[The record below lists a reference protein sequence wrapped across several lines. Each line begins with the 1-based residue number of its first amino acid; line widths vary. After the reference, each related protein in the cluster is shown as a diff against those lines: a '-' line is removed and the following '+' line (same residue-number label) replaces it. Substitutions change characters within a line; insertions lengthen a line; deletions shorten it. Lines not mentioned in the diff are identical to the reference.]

1 MVATVTELRSTS
13 AAVDYYEKDG
23 YYAKKDP
30 EHWLASFWHGQAAS
44 AARLR
49 GHVYPKTF
57 ESVLSGHVPGT
68 DVRLGRKR
76 DGEHVHRPGWD
87 ITLSAPKSVSLEA
100 LVRGDRWVIRA
111 HDMAVYET
119 LDWIEKELLETRGWD
134 LETRKRPRIAA
145 HGMAVAGFRHLT
157 SRDLDPQ
164 LHTHC
169 ILANMT
175 RIGSGAW
182 RSVEPTLIRRNAKL
196 IGAYY
201 RNELASQLV
210 GMGFAVAPR
219 LIGRVP
225 GFELAG
231 YGQDFL
237 DAFSG
242 RRREIVRF
250 LKERNLPYTSATT
263 QMAALHTRRRK
274 TEAGLDELVPAWRER
289 AVSLG
294 LQCEPAALRPPR
306 PIDPQTGRVV
316 PMPRVVPAKHS
327 KNEIRRR
334 KRAPVLPEIPT
345 PDQPSRSKASR
356 SKAIIRHRPG
366 HAPLRLLGTPERS
379 LVDVVSRAIAHM
391 EERRTVIPRG
401 EIRAV
406 ALGHAPGRYRLGEI
420 DAAIERLC
428 REGELVET
436 KSRGSDTAYV
446 TDRAIRSERRM
457 LATMRAGR
465 GKARPLADVETP
477 EARRALSQLTAGQR
491 DAVRLV
497 LLSRD
502 TVVGVQGHAGTGKT
516 TMLKTAASVL
526 RGRRIVGLAPSAAA
540 VRVLSREAGIE
551 VQTLQWFLLRYGDL
565 SDPDRLERAR
575 RDYAGTVLAV
585 DESSMIGTVQMEAL
599 LRITKTLGVARVV
612 LTGDTRQLRAVDAG
626 QPFRV
631 LQKAGM
637 ATARM
642 DEVLR
647 QRDPGL
653 LAAVTAAREGDP
665 GAAISGLGN
674 RVREA
679 SPDQLGRTAAQ
690 RWLALPQVE
699 RERTAVLAPTH
710 LIRGDINRTV
720 REGLLGEGVLHGEAL
735 MIERLINQ
743 RLTRVE
749 AADPKSYQPGD
760 VVVFHRD
767 AYGCAAHDTCTVT
780 GVDGSEVELAH
791 PDGKPRRFRPSGNAA
806 RNLGLYD
813 TQEIEI
819 RAGDRI
825 RWTRNR
831 KAPPARFGW
840 EPAPDLVNG
849 EQATVVEIGRR
860 RVRFRRDDGRSYSIT
875 RDEPQLRHI
884 DHAYSTTVH
893 GAQGMTSPQVIAVLE
908 AGGRADQDLLYV
920 EISRASE
927 GFELVVDDR
936 ELLADRLAERPGI
949 DEGALEAIGAGLAA
963 PVVDPDLFAGL
974 QADWRSLRRR
984 ADEEG
989 RVLYLADGYG
999 EVVAQI
1005 AALGV
1010 IEDLPA
1016 DMRGF
1021 VDTVL
1026 EEHTAH
1032 QRRDDKIRGLAESLG
1047 SYWRQWP
1054 ELSWKASLLDVAPET
1069 LDEHRQWRGDG
1080 DRLAAQARNLLTD
1093 RGEDGHHLS
1102 AMKGVRSGLES
1113 SLARIE
1119 KVRTFDDLARFER
1132 GWTGIILGASKTSV
1146 PEIHVPGYRD
1156 VAEIGKRLSGTEGL
1170 DDGQYRMIA
1179 NWQKADRLQGE
1190 LTARIESLPNEAA
1203 ALVER
1208 NRASSSE
1215 ASGNAENV
1223 PNAAWKN
1230 QCETLADECRAMLD
1244 PDSDHAPYLNAIAGV
1259 RDRIGEAGSFL
1270 ETALLEM
1277 DIASFHRLARAVKNW
1292 AGKTGGLEIDAPD
1305 HPELM
1310 RQASTLGERNGVSAE
1325 DQETIRESI
1334 NANAHWKKAR
1344 AEVGKFLELVVWV
1357 DGKRKEHEAGCE
1369 KAGRLLPAPSRLRLG
1384 AEQVCDT
1391 AERLESKMD
1400 AGERNALIRSAGK
1413 DKVKDLDS
1421 LDSTVREIHN
1431 WLAVDEVA
1439 RKMEN
1444 RGSHIKALRVNQDIL
1459 RRLSRKVAPTTVR
1472 WHRNEPLVPGD
1483 RLRWTDTSRAK
1494 PQYSEAI
1501 VLSISAGKHPDK
1513 VDSIMI
1519 EMLRDSAR
1527 VLRGSGKKKTLQSK
1541 DLNNLTE
1548 NCGCQRVQWRDEP
1561 VRRMEWTRQMPESD
1575 AVYSIKCTG
1584 RLAPGDRIRFNAGS
1598 GSGGHGDAPLIEAV
1612 VEKIEIPTMSFKV
1625 AITLRVTDS
1634 WGLDDPPT
1642 PGTSITREQST
1653 LFARGVYREPW
1664 EDEGLRKESQ
1674 ITDKN
1679 IYNDRNNDRGF
1690 GV

>member
-23 YYAKKDP
+23 YYAKNDP
-30 EHWLASFWHGQAAS
+30 EHRRASFWHGEAAS
-44 AARLR
+44 AAGLR
-49 GHVYPKTF
+49 GHVHPKRF
-57 ESVLSGHVPGT
+57 ESVLSGHVPGV

-100 LVRGDRWVIRA
+100 LVRGDRRVIRA
-111 HDMAVYET
+111 HDQAVYET

-134 LETRKRPRIAA
+134 PATQKRPRIAA

-201 RNELASQLV
+201 RNELASRLV
-210 GMGFAVAPR
+210 GLGFAVAPR

-242 RRREIVRF
+242 RRREILQF
-250 LKERNLPYTSATT
+250 LKERNLPYTAATT

-274 TEAGLDELVPAWRER
+274 TEAGLAELAPAWRER

-294 LQCEPAALRPPR
+294 LQCDPAALHPPR
-306 PIDPQTGRVV
+306 PIDPQTGRIV
-316 PMPRVVPAKHS
+316 PMPRLVTVEHPA
-327 KNEIRRR
+327 NEIRRR
-334 KRAPVLPEIPT
+334 KRAPALPGIPT
-345 PDQPSRSKASR
+345 PVKPSRSKS
-356 SKAIIRHRPG
+356 AIHHRPG
-366 HAPLRLLGTPERS
+366 HAPVRLLGTPERS

-428 REGELVET
+428 QEGELVET
-436 KSRGSDTAYV
+436 KSRGADTAYV

-457 LATMRAGR
+457 LATMRAVR
-465 GKARPLADVETP
+465 GKALSLADVETP
-477 EARRALSQLTAGQR
+477 EARRALSRLTEGQR
-491 DAVRLV
+491 DAVRLI

-526 RGRRIVGLAPSAAA
+526 GGRGRRIVGLAPSSAA

-551 VQTLQWFLLRYGDL
+551 IRTLQWFLLRYGNL
-565 SDPDRLERAR
+565 SDPTSLDRAR
-575 RDYAGTVLAV
+575 SDYAGTVLAV

-599 LRITKTLGVARVV
+599 LGIAKTLGVARVV
-612 LTGDTRQLRAVDAG
+612 LTGDTKQLRAVDAG

-653 LAAVTAAREGDP
+653 LAAVTAARSGDP
-665 GAAISGLGN
+665 GGAIAGLGN
-674 RVREA
+674 RVCEA
-679 SPDQLGRTAAQ
+679 PPDQLGRTAAK

-710 LIRGDINRTV
+710 LIRGDINHTV
-720 REGLLGEGVLHGEAL
+720 REGLLDEGVLHGEAL

-749 AADPKSYQPGD
+749 AADPNSYQPGD

-767 AYGCAAHDTCTVT
+767 AYGCAAHDTCTVNS
-780 GVDGSEVELAH
+780 VDGGEVELAH

-813 TQEIEI
+813 TSEIEI

-860 RVRFRRDDGRSYSIT
+860 RVRFRRDDGRTYSIS
-875 RDEPQLRHI
+875 RIDPQLRHI
-884 DHAYSTTVH
+884 DHAYSTTVN
-893 GAQGMTSPQVIAVLE
+893 GAQGMTSPRVIAVLE
-908 AGGRADQDLLYV
+908 AGGRADQDMLYV
-920 EISRASE
+920 EISRATE

-936 ELLADRLAERPGI
+936 ERLAERLAERPGI
-949 DEGALEAIGAGLAA
+949 DEGALEAIGADLAA

-989 RVLYLADGYG
+989 RVPYLAGGYG

-1021 VDTVL
+1021 VNTVL

-1047 SYWRQWP
+1047 SHWRQWP
-1054 ELSWKASLLDVAPET
+1054 ELCWKASSLGVPTEA
-1069 LDEHRQWRGDG
+1069 LDEHRQWRGEG
-1080 DRLAAQARNLLTD
+1080 DRLAVQARNLLVD
-1093 RGEDGHHLS
+1093 RGEDGRHLS
-1102 AMKGVRSGLES
+1102 AMEGVRSGLES
-1113 SLARIE
+1113 SLAQIE
-1119 KVRTFDDLARFER
+1119 KVQTA
-1132 GWTGIILGASKTSV
+1132 
-1146 PEIHVPGYRD
+1146 
-1156 VAEIGKRLSGTEGL
+1156 
-1170 DDGQYRMIA
+1170 
-1179 NWQKADRLQGE
+1179 AD
-1190 LTARIESLPNEAA
+1190 
-1203 ALVER
+1203 
-1208 NRASSSE
+1208 
-1215 ASGNAENV
+1215 
-1223 PNAAWKN
+1223 
-1230 QCETLADECRAMLD
+1230 
-1244 PDSDHAPYLNAIAGV
+1244 
-1259 RDRIGEAGSFL
+1259 
-1270 ETALLEM
+1270 
-1277 DIASFHRLARAVKNW
+1277 
-1292 AGKTGGLEIDAPD
+1292 LEIDAPD
-1305 HPELM
+1305 YPELM
-1310 RQASTLGERNGVSAE
+1310 RQASTLDERNGAPAK
-1325 DQETIRESI
+1325 DQETIREWED
-1334 NANAHWKKAR
+1334 AGAGWKEAR
-1344 AEVGKFLELVVWV
+1344 AEVEKFVELVGRI
-1357 DGKRKEHEAGCE
+1357 DGERKEHEAGCVE
-1369 KAGRLLPAPSRLRLG
+1369 AGRLLPAPSLLRSG
-1384 AEQVCDT
+1384 AKRVYRM
-1391 AERLESKMD
+1391 AERLESRMD
-1400 AGERNALIRSAGK
+1400 AGERNAHIRAAGK
-1413 DKVKDLDS
+1413 DPDS
-1421 LDSTVREIHN
+1421 LDSAVREIHD
-1431 WLAVDEVA
+1431 WLAVQE
-1439 RKMEN
+1439 RKQ
-1444 RGSHIKALRVNQDIL
+1444 RKALSLD
-1459 RRLSRKVAPTTVR
+1459 
-1472 WHRNEPLVPGD
+1472 HDG
-1483 RLRWTDTSRAK
+1483 
-1494 PQYSEAI
+1494 
-1501 VLSISAGKHPDK
+1501 IS
-1513 VDSIMI
+1513 M
-1519 EMLRDSAR
+1519 
-1527 VLRGSGKKKTLQSK
+1527 
-1541 DLNNLTE
+1541 
-1548 NCGCQRVQWRDEP
+1548 
-1561 VRRMEWTRQMPESD
+1561 
-1575 AVYSIKCTG
+1575 
-1584 RLAPGDRIRFNAGS
+1584 
-1598 GSGGHGDAPLIEAV
+1598 
-1612 VEKIEIPTMSFKV
+1612 
-1625 AITLRVTDS
+1625 
-1634 WGLDDPPT
+1634 
-1642 PGTSITREQST
+1642 
-1653 LFARGVYREPW
+1653 
-1664 EDEGLRKESQ
+1664 
-1674 ITDKN
+1674 
-1679 IYNDRNNDRGF
+1679 
-1690 GV
+1690 

>member
-1 MVATVTELRSTS
+1 MVATVTELRSSS

-23 YYAKKDP
+23 YYAKNDP
-30 EHWLASFWHGQAAS
+30 EHRRASFWHGEAAS
-44 AARLR
+44 AAGLR
-49 GHVYPKTF
+49 GHVDPKKF
-57 ESVLSGHVPGT
+57 ESVLSGQVPGA

-100 LVRGDRWVIRA
+100 LVRGDRRVIRA
-111 HDMAVYET
+111 HDQAVYET

-134 LETRKRPRIAA
+134 PETQKRPRIAA

-182 RSVEPTLIRRNAKL
+182 RSVEPTLIRRNEKL

-201 RNELASQLV
+201 RNELASRLV
-210 GMGFAVAPR
+210 GLGFAVSPK

-242 RRREIVRF
+242 RRREILRF
-250 LKERNLPYTSATT
+250 LEERNLPYTAAAT

-274 TEAGLDELVPAWRER
+274 TEAGLAELVPAWRER
-289 AVSLG
+289 AVNLG
-294 LQCEPAALRPPR
+294 LQCEPAALHPPR
-306 PIDPQTGRVV
+306 PIDPQTGRIV
-316 PMPRVVPAKHS
+316 PMPRLVTEEHPA
-327 KNEIRRR
+327 NEIRRR
-334 KRAPVLPEIPT
+334 KRAPALPDIPT
-345 PDQPSRSKASR
+345 PVKPSRSKTT
-356 SKAIIRHRPG
+356 IRHRPG
-366 HAPLRLLGTPERS
+366 LAPLRLLKTPERS

-436 KSRGSDTAYV
+436 KSRGADTAYV

-457 LATMRAGR
+457 LATMRSGR
-465 GKARPLADVETP
+465 GKALPLADVETP
-477 EARRALSQLTAGQR
+477 EAQLALSRLTAGQR
-491 DAVRLV
+491 DAVRLI

-516 TMLKTAASVL
+516 TMLKTAASML
-526 RGRRIVGLAPSAAA
+526 RGRRIVGLAPSSAA

-551 VQTLQWFLLRYGDL
+551 VWTLQWFLLRYGNL
-565 SDPDRLERAR
+565 SDPASLDRAR
-575 RDYAGTVLAV
+575 RDFAGTVLAV

-599 LRITKTLGVARVV
+599 LRITKTLGVARIV
-612 LTGDTRQLRAVDAG
+612 LTGDTKQLRAVDAG

-665 GAAISGLGN
+665 GGAIAGLGN

-679 SPDQLGRTAAQ
+679 PPDQLGRTAAK
-690 RWLALPQVE
+690 RWLALPQAE

-710 LIRGDINRTV
+710 LIRGDINQTV
-720 REGLLGEGVLHGEAL
+720 REGLLDEGVLHGEAL

-780 GVDGSEVELAH
+780 GVDGVDGSEVELAH
-791 PDGKPRRFRPSGNAA
+791 PDGRPRRFRPSGNAA
-806 RNLGLYD
+806 RNLGVYD
-813 TQEIEI
+813 TGEIEI

-831 KAPPARFGW
+831 KAPPARFGR
-840 EPAPDLVNG
+840 EPVPDLVNG
-849 EQATVVEIGRR
+849 EQATVVEIDQRS
-860 RVRFRRDDGRSYSIT
+860 VRFRMDDGRTCSIS
-875 RDEPQLRHI
+875 RIDPQLRHI

-893 GAQGMTSPQVIAVLE
+893 GAQGMTSPRVIAVLE

-936 ELLADRLAERPGI
+936 ELLAERLAERPGI
-949 DEGALEAIGAGLAA
+949 DEGALEAIGADLAA

-989 RVLYLADGYG
+989 RVLYLAGGYG

-1026 EEHTAH
+1026 EEHAAL
-1032 QRRDDKIRGLAESLG
+1032 QRRDQEIRGLAESLG
-1047 SYWRQWP
+1047 SHWRQWP
-1054 ELSWKASLLDVAPET
+1054 ELCWKASSLSVAPET
-1069 LDEHRQWRGDG
+1069 LDEHRQWRGEG
-1080 DRLAAQARNLLTD
+1080 DRLIAQAQDLLGD
-1093 RGEDGHHLS
+1093 QGEDGRHVS
-1102 AMKGVRSGLES
+1102 AMEGVRSGLES

-1119 KVRTFDDLARFER
+1119 KVRT
-1132 GWTGIILGASKTSV
+1132 IGA
-1146 PEIHVPGYRD
+1146 
-1156 VAEIGKRLSGTEGL
+1156 
-1170 DDGQYRMIA
+1170 
-1179 NWQKADRLQGE
+1179 
-1190 LTARIESLPNEAA
+1190 
-1203 ALVER
+1203 
-1208 NRASSSE
+1208 
-1215 ASGNAENV
+1215 
-1223 PNAAWKN
+1223 
-1230 QCETLADECRAMLD
+1230 
-1244 PDSDHAPYLNAIAGV
+1244 
-1259 RDRIGEAGSFL
+1259 
-1270 ETALLEM
+1270 
-1277 DIASFHRLARAVKNW
+1277 
-1292 AGKTGGLEIDAPD
+1292 LEIDAPD
-1305 HPELM
+1305 YPELM
-1310 RQASTLGERNGVSAE
+1310 QQAGTLDERSGAPAK
-1325 DQETIRESI
+1325 DQETIKEWED
-1334 NANAHWKKAR
+1334 AGAGWKEAR
-1344 AEVGKFLELVVWV
+1344 AEVKKFVELVGRI
-1357 DGKRKEHEAGCE
+1357 DGERKEHEAGCVE
-1369 KAGRLLPAPSRLRLG
+1369 AGRLLPASSLLRSG
-1384 AEQVCDT
+1384 AKRVYRM
-1391 AERLESKMD
+1391 AERLESRMD
-1400 AGERNALIRSAGK
+1400 AGERNAHIRAAGK
-1413 DKVKDLDS
+1413 DPDS
-1421 LDSTVREIHN
+1421 LNSTVREIHD
-1431 WLAVDEVA
+1431 WLTVQE
-1439 RKMEN
+1439 RKQKK
-1444 RGSHIKALRVNQDIL
+1444 S
-1459 RRLSRKVAPTTVR
+1459 LSLD
-1472 WHRNEPLVPGD
+1472 HDG
-1483 RLRWTDTSRAK
+1483 
-1494 PQYSEAI
+1494 
-1501 VLSISAGKHPDK
+1501 IS
-1513 VDSIMI
+1513 M
-1519 EMLRDSAR
+1519 
-1527 VLRGSGKKKTLQSK
+1527 
-1541 DLNNLTE
+1541 
-1548 NCGCQRVQWRDEP
+1548 
-1561 VRRMEWTRQMPESD
+1561 
-1575 AVYSIKCTG
+1575 
-1584 RLAPGDRIRFNAGS
+1584 
-1598 GSGGHGDAPLIEAV
+1598 
-1612 VEKIEIPTMSFKV
+1612 
-1625 AITLRVTDS
+1625 
-1634 WGLDDPPT
+1634 
-1642 PGTSITREQST
+1642 
-1653 LFARGVYREPW
+1653 
-1664 EDEGLRKESQ
+1664 
-1674 ITDKN
+1674 
-1679 IYNDRNNDRGF
+1679 
-1690 GV
+1690 

>member
-23 YYAKKDP
+23 YYAKNDP
-30 EHWLASFWHGQAAS
+30 EHRRASFWHGEAAS
-44 AARLR
+44 AAGLR
-49 GHVYPKTF
+49 GHVHPKRF
-57 ESVLSGHVPGT
+57 ESVLSGQVPGA

-100 LVRGDRWVIRA
+100 LVRGDRRVIRA
-111 HDMAVYET
+111 HDQAVYET

-134 LETRKRPRIAA
+134 PATQKRPRIAA

-182 RSVEPTLIRRNAKL
+182 RSLEPTLIRRNAKL

-210 GMGFAVAPR
+210 GLGFAVAPR

-237 DAFSG
+237 DEFSG
-242 RRREIVRF
+242 RRREILRF
-250 LKERNLPYTSATT
+250 LDERNIPYT
-263 QMAALHTRRRK
+263 AALHTRRRK
-274 TEAGLDELVPAWRER
+274 TEAGLAELAPTWRER

-294 LQCEPAALRPPR
+294 LQCEPAALHPPR
-306 PIDPQTGRVV
+306 PTDPQTGRIV
-316 PMPRVVPAKHS
+316 PMPRVVTVEHPA
-327 KNEIRRR
+327 NEIRRR
-334 KRAPVLPEIPT
+334 KRAPALPGIPT
-345 PDQPSRSKASR
+345 PVKPSR
-356 SKAIIRHRPG
+356 SKAIIRHRPD
-366 HAPLRLLGTPERS
+366 HAPVRLLKTPERS

-406 ALGHAPGRYRLGEI
+406 ALGHAPGRYRLREI

-465 GKARPLADVETP
+465 GKALPLADVETP
-477 EARRALSQLTAGQR
+477 EARNALSGLTAGQR
-491 DAVRLV
+491 DAVRLI

-526 RGRRIVGLAPSAAA
+526 GGRRIVGLAPSSAA

-551 VQTLQWFLLRYGDL
+551 VRTLQWFLLRYGNL
-565 SDPDRLERAR
+565 SDPDSLDRAR

-599 LRITKTLGVARVV
+599 LRITKTLGVARIV
-612 LTGDTRQLRAVDAG
+612 LTGDTKQLRAVDAG

-665 GAAISGLGN
+665 GGAISGLGN
-674 RVREA
+674 QVREA
-679 SPDQLGRTAAQ
+679 PPDQLGRTAAK

-710 LIRGDINRTV
+710 LIRGDINHTV
-720 REGLLGEGVLHGEAL
+720 REGLLDEGVLHGEAL

-780 GVDGSEVELAH
+780 GVDGVDGSEVELAH

-813 TQEIEI
+813 TSEIEI

-849 EQATVVEIGRR
+849 EQATVMEIGQRS
-860 RVRFRRDDGRSYSIT
+860 VRFRMDNGRTCSIS
-875 RDEPQLRHI
+875 RNDPQLRHI

-893 GAQGMTSPQVIAVLE
+893 GAQGMTSPRVIAVLE

-936 ELLADRLAERPGI
+936 ELLAERPGI
-949 DEGALEAIGAGLAA
+949 DEGALEAIGADLAA

-989 RVLYLADGYG
+989 IVLYLADGYG

-1021 VDTVL
+1021 VDAVL
-1026 EEHTAH
+1026 AEHTAH
-1032 QRRDDKIRGLAESLG
+1032 QQRDDKIRGLAESLVG
-1047 SYWRQWP
+1047 HWRQWP
-1054 ELSWKASLLDVAPET
+1054 ELCWKASSLDVAPGT
-1069 LDEHRQWRGDG
+1069 LNEHRQWRGKG
-1080 DRLAAQARNLLTD
+1080 DRLAVQARNLLVD
-1093 RGEDGHHLS
+1093 RGEDGRHLS
-1102 AMKGVRSGLES
+1102 AMEGVRSGLES
-1113 SLARIE
+1113 SLAQIE
-1119 KVRTFDDLARFER
+1119 KVRTAADLARKME
-1132 GWTGIILGASKTSV
+1132 GW
-1146 PEIHVPGYRD
+1146 
-1156 VAEIGKRLSGTEGL
+1156 AEET
-1170 DDGQYRMIA
+1170 DG
-1179 NWQKADRLQGE
+1179 
-1190 LTARIESLPNEAA
+1190 P
-1203 ALVER
+1203 
-1208 NRASSSE
+1208 
-1215 ASGNAENV
+1215 
-1223 PNAAWKN
+1223 
-1230 QCETLADECRAMLD
+1230 
-1244 PDSDHAPYLNAIAGV
+1244 
-1259 RDRIGEAGSFL
+1259 
-1270 ETALLEM
+1270 
-1277 DIASFHRLARAVKNW
+1277 
-1292 AGKTGGLEIDAPD
+1292 EIDAPD
-1305 HPELM
+1305 YPELI
-1310 RQASTLGERNGVSAE
+1310 RQADTLDERNGALAK
-1325 DQETIRESI
+1325 DQETVTDWMD
-1334 NANAHWKKAR
+1334 ADAGWKEAR
-1344 AEVGKFLELVVWV
+1344 AEVEKFVELVGRI
-1357 DGKRKEHEAGCE
+1357 DGERKEHEAKCVE
-1369 KAGRLLPAPSRLRLG
+1369 AGRLLPAPSLLRSG
-1384 AEQVCDT
+1384 AKRVCRT
-1391 AERLESKMD
+1391 AERLESRMD
-1400 AGERNALIRSAGK
+1400 ARERNAHIRAAGK
-1413 DKVKDLDS
+1413 DPDS
-1421 LDSTVREIHN
+1421 LDSAVREIHD
-1431 WLAVDEVA
+1431 WLAVQE
-1439 RKMEN
+1439 RKQ
-1444 RGSHIKALRVNQDIL
+1444 RKALSLD
-1459 RRLSRKVAPTTVR
+1459 
-1472 WHRNEPLVPGD
+1472 HDG
-1483 RLRWTDTSRAK
+1483 
-1494 PQYSEAI
+1494 
-1501 VLSISAGKHPDK
+1501 IS
-1513 VDSIMI
+1513 M
-1519 EMLRDSAR
+1519 
-1527 VLRGSGKKKTLQSK
+1527 
-1541 DLNNLTE
+1541 
-1548 NCGCQRVQWRDEP
+1548 
-1561 VRRMEWTRQMPESD
+1561 
-1575 AVYSIKCTG
+1575 
-1584 RLAPGDRIRFNAGS
+1584 
-1598 GSGGHGDAPLIEAV
+1598 
-1612 VEKIEIPTMSFKV
+1612 
-1625 AITLRVTDS
+1625 
-1634 WGLDDPPT
+1634 
-1642 PGTSITREQST
+1642 
-1653 LFARGVYREPW
+1653 
-1664 EDEGLRKESQ
+1664 
-1674 ITDKN
+1674 
-1679 IYNDRNNDRGF
+1679 
-1690 GV
+1690 

>member
-23 YYAKKDP
+23 YYAKNDP
-30 EHWLASFWHGQAAS
+30 EHRRASFWHGEAAS
-44 AARLR
+44 AAGLR
-49 GHVYPKTF
+49 GHVDPKKF
-57 ESVLSGHVPGT
+57 ESVLSGQVPGV

-100 LVRGDRWVIRA
+100 LVRGDRRVIRA
-111 HDMAVYET
+111 HDQAVYET

-134 LETRKRPRIAA
+134 PETQKRPRIAA

-175 RIGSGAW
+175 RIGSGGW
-182 RSVEPTLIRRNAKL
+182 RSVEPTLIRRNEKL

-201 RNELASQLV
+201 RNELASRLV
-210 GMGFAVAPR
+210 GLGFAVAPK

-231 YGQDFL
+231 YSQDFL

-242 RRREIVRF
+242 RRREILRF
-250 LKERNLPYTSATT
+250 LKERNLPYTAAAT

-274 TEAGLDELVPAWRER
+274 TEAGLAELVPEWRER
-289 AVSLG
+289 AVNLG
-294 LQCEPAALRPPR
+294 LQCEPAALRPRR
-306 PIDPQTGRVV
+306 PIDPQSGKIV
-316 PMPRVVPAKHS
+316 PMPRLVTVEHPA
-327 KNEIRRR
+327 NEIRRR
-334 KRAPVLPEIPT
+334 NRAPALPGIPT
-345 PDQPSRSKASR
+345 PVKPSRSKAV
-356 SKAIIRHRPG
+356 IRHHPG
-366 HAPLRLLGTPERS
+366 HSPVRLLGTPERS

-436 KSRGSDTAYV
+436 ASRGADTAYV

-465 GKARPLADVETP
+465 GKTLPLADVETP
-477 EARRALSQLTAGQR
+477 EARRALSGLTAGQR
-491 DAVRLV
+491 DAVRLI

-516 TMLKTAASVL
+516 TMLKTAASML
-526 RGRRIVGLAPSAAA
+526 RGRRIVGLAPSSAA

-551 VQTLQWFLLRYGDL
+551 VRTLQWFLLRYGNL
-565 SDPDRLERAR
+565 SDPASLDRAR

-599 LRITKTLGVARVV
+599 LRITNTLGVARVV
-612 LTGDTRQLRAVDAG
+612 LTGDTKQLRAVDAG

-665 GAAISGLGN
+665 GGAISGLGN

-679 SPDQLGRTAAQ
+679 PPDQLGRTAAQ

-710 LIRGDINRTV
+710 LIRGDINQTV
-720 REGLLGEGVLHGEAL
+720 REGLLDEGVLHGEAL

-749 AADPKSYQPGD
+749 AADPNSYQPGD

-780 GVDGSEVELAH
+780 GVDGVDGSEVELAH
-791 PDGKPRRFRPSGNAA
+791 PDGRPRRFRPSGNAA
-806 RNLGLYD
+806 RNLGVYD
-813 TQEIEI
+813 TGEIEI

-831 KAPPARFGW
+831 KAPPARFGR

-849 EQATVVEIGRR
+849 EQATVVEIGQSS
-860 RVRFRRDDGRSYSIT
+860 VRFKMDDGRTYSIS
-875 RDEPQLRHI
+875 RIDPQLRHI

-893 GAQGMTSPQVIAVLE
+893 GAQGMTSPRVIAVLE

-936 ELLADRLAERPGI
+936 ELLAERLAERPGI
-949 DEGALEAIGAGLAA
+949 DEGALEAIGADLAA
-963 PVVDPDLFAGL
+963 PVVHPDLFAGL

-984 ADEEG
+984 ADEED
-989 RVLYLADGYG
+989 RVLYLTDGY
-999 EVVAQI
+999 VDLVAQI

-1047 SYWRQWP
+1047 SHWRQWP
-1054 ELSWKASLLDVAPET
+1054 KLSWKASSLGVAPET
-1069 LDEHRQWRGDG
+1069 LDEHRQWRSDG
-1080 DRLAAQARNLLTD
+1080 DRLIAQARDLLAD
-1093 RGEDGHHLS
+1093 RGEDGRHLA
-1102 AMKGVRSGLES
+1102 AMEGVRSGLES

-1119 KVRTFDDLARFER
+1119 KVRTIDD
-1132 GWTGIILGASKTSV
+1132 
-1146 PEIHVPGYRD
+1146 
-1156 VAEIGKRLSGTEGL
+1156 
-1170 DDGQYRMIA
+1170 
-1179 NWQKADRLQGE
+1179 
-1190 LTARIESLPNEAA
+1190 
-1203 ALVER
+1203 
-1208 NRASSSE
+1208 
-1215 ASGNAENV
+1215 
-1223 PNAAWKN
+1223 
-1230 QCETLADECRAMLD
+1230 
-1244 PDSDHAPYLNAIAGV
+1244 
-1259 RDRIGEAGSFL
+1259 
-1270 ETALLEM
+1270 
-1277 DIASFHRLARAVKNW
+1277 
-1292 AGKTGGLEIDAPD
+1292 LEIDAPD
-1305 HPELM
+1305 YPELM
-1310 RQASTLGERNGVSAE
+1310 QQASTLDECNGAPAK
-1325 DQETIRESI
+1325 DQETIRELMD
-1334 NANAHWKKAR
+1334 ADAGWKDAR
-1344 AEVGKFLELVVWV
+1344 AEVEKFVKLVGRI
-1357 DGKRKEHEAGCE
+1357 DGQRKEHEAKCLE
-1369 KAGRLLPAPSRLRLG
+1369 AGRLLPTPSLLRSG
-1384 AEQVCDT
+1384 AKRVYRM
-1391 AERLESKMD
+1391 AERLESRMD
-1400 AGERNALIRSAGK
+1400 AGERNAHIRAAGK
-1413 DKVKDLDS
+1413 DPDS
-1421 LDSTVREIHN
+1421 LDSAVREIHD
-1431 WLAVDEVA
+1431 WLAVQE
-1439 RKMEN
+1439 
-1444 RGSHIKALRVNQDIL
+1444 
-1459 RRLSRKVAPTTVR
+1459 
-1472 WHRNEPLVPGD
+1472 
-1483 RLRWTDTSRAK
+1483 
-1494 PQYSEAI
+1494 
-1501 VLSISAGKHPDK
+1501 
-1513 VDSIMI
+1513 
-1519 EMLRDSAR
+1519 
-1527 VLRGSGKKKTLQSK
+1527 KKQSK
-1541 DLNNLTE
+1541 SLSLDH
-1548 NCGCQRVQWRDEP
+1548 DEIS
-1561 VRRMEWTRQMPESD
+1561 M
-1575 AVYSIKCTG
+1575 
-1584 RLAPGDRIRFNAGS
+1584 
-1598 GSGGHGDAPLIEAV
+1598 
-1612 VEKIEIPTMSFKV
+1612 
-1625 AITLRVTDS
+1625 
-1634 WGLDDPPT
+1634 
-1642 PGTSITREQST
+1642 
-1653 LFARGVYREPW
+1653 
-1664 EDEGLRKESQ
+1664 
-1674 ITDKN
+1674 
-1679 IYNDRNNDRGF
+1679 
-1690 GV
+1690 

>member
-23 YYAKKDP
+23 YYAKNDP
-30 EHWLASFWHGQAAS
+30 EHRRASFWHGEAAS
-44 AARLR
+44 AAGLR
-49 GHVYPKTF
+49 GHVDPKRF
-57 ESVLSGHVPGT
+57 ESVLSGHVPGA

-100 LVRGDRWVIRA
+100 LVRGDRRVIRA
-111 HDMAVYET
+111 HDQAVYET

-134 LETRKRPRIAA
+134 PETQKRPRIAA

-175 RIGSGAW
+175 RIGSGGW

-201 RNELASQLV
+201 RNELASRLV
-210 GMGFAVAPR
+210 GLGFAVAPK

-242 RRREIVRF
+242 RRREILRF
-250 LKERNLPYTSATT
+250 LDERNLPYTAAAT

-274 TEAGLDELVPAWRER
+274 TEAGLAELVPAWRER
-289 AVSLG
+289 AVNLG
-294 LQCEPAALRPPR
+294 LQCEPAALHPPR
-306 PIDPQTGRVV
+306 PVDPQTGRVV
-316 PMPRVVPAKHS
+316 PMPRLVTVEHPA
-327 KNEIRRR
+327 NEIRRR
-334 KRAPVLPEIPT
+334 KRAPALPGIPT
-345 PDQPSRSKASR
+345 PDRPPRSEA
-356 SKAIIRHRPG
+356 AIRHRPG
-366 HAPLRLLGTPERS
+366 HAPVRLLGTPERS
-379 LVDVVSRAIAHM
+379 LVDVVARAVAHM

-420 DAAIERLC
+420 DAAIKRLC

-436 KSRGSDTAYV
+436 KSRGADTAYV

-457 LATMRAGR
+457 LATMRASR
-465 GKARPLADVETP
+465 GKALPLADVETP
-477 EARRALSQLTAGQR
+477 EAQRALSGLTAGQR
-491 DAVRLV
+491 DAVRLI

-526 RGRRIVGLAPSAAA
+526 GGRRIVGLAPSSAA

-551 VQTLQWFLLRYGDL
+551 VRTLQWFLLRYGNL
-565 SDPDRLERAR
+565 SDPASLDRAR

-612 LTGDTRQLRAVDAG
+612 LTGDTKQLRAVDAG

-665 GAAISGLGN
+665 GAAITGLGN

-679 SPDQLGRTAAQ
+679 PPDQLGRTAAQ

-710 LIRGDINRTV
+710 LIRGDINQTV
-720 REGLLGEGVLHGEAL
+720 REGLLDEGVLHGEAL

-780 GVDGSEVELAH
+780 GVDGVDGSEVELAH

-813 TQEIEI
+813 TSEIEI

-831 KAPPARFGW
+831 KAPPVRFGR
-840 EPAPDLVNG
+840 EPTPDLING
-849 EQATVVEIGRR
+849 EQATVVEIGQRS
-860 RVRFRRDDGRSYSIT
+860 VRFRMDDGRTCSIS
-875 RDEPQLRHI
+875 RDDPQLRHI

-893 GAQGMTSPQVIAVLE
+893 GAQGMTSPRVIAVLE

-936 ELLADRLAERPGI
+936 ELLAERLAERPGI
-949 DEGALEAIGAGLAA
+949 DEGALEAIGADIAA

-989 RVLYLADGYG
+989 RVSYLAGGYG

-1032 QRRDDKIRGLAESLG
+1032 QRRDGEIRGLAESLDG
-1047 SYWRQWP
+1047 HWRQWP
-1054 ELSWKASLLDVAPET
+1054 ELCWKASSLGVAPET

-1080 DRLAAQARNLLTD
+1080 DRLVAQARDLLVG
-1093 RGEDGHHLS
+1093 RGEDGRHLA
-1102 AMKGVRSGLES
+1102 AMEGVRSGLES
-1113 SLARIE
+1113 SLVQIE
-1119 KVRTFDDLARFER
+1119 KVRTADDL
-1132 GWTGIILGASKTSV
+1132 K
-1146 PEIHVPGYRD
+1146 
-1156 VAEIGKRLSGTEGL
+1156 
-1170 DDGQYRMIA
+1170 
-1179 NWQKADRLQGE
+1179 
-1190 LTARIESLPNEAA
+1190 
-1203 ALVER
+1203 
-1208 NRASSSE
+1208 
-1215 ASGNAENV
+1215 
-1223 PNAAWKN
+1223 
-1230 QCETLADECRAMLD
+1230 
-1244 PDSDHAPYLNAIAGV
+1244 
-1259 RDRIGEAGSFL
+1259 
-1270 ETALLEM
+1270 
-1277 DIASFHRLARAVKNW
+1277 
-1292 AGKTGGLEIDAPD
+1292 IDAPD
-1305 HPELM
+1305 YPELL
-1310 RQASTLGERNGVSAE
+1310 RQADTLDERSGVPAK
-1325 DQETIRESI
+1325 DQETVKEWVD
-1334 NANAHWKKAR
+1334 ADAGWKKAR
-1344 AEVGKFLELVVWV
+1344 AEVEKFVELVGRI
-1357 DGKRKEHEAGCE
+1357 DGERKEHEAKCGE
-1369 KAGRLLPAPSRLRLG
+1369 AGRLLPIPSLLRSG
-1384 AEQVCDT
+1384 AKRVYRM
-1391 AERLESKMD
+1391 AERLESRMD
-1400 AGERNALIRSAGK
+1400 ARERNAHIRAAGK
-1413 DKVKDLDS
+1413 NPDS
-1421 LDSTVREIHN
+1421 LDSAVREIHD
-1431 WLAVDEVA
+1431 WLAAQEKKQ
-1439 RKMEN
+1439 R
-1444 RGSHIKALRVNQDIL
+1444 KALSLD
-1459 RRLSRKVAPTTVR
+1459 
-1472 WHRNEPLVPGD
+1472 HDG
-1483 RLRWTDTSRAK
+1483 
-1494 PQYSEAI
+1494 
-1501 VLSISAGKHPDK
+1501 IS
-1513 VDSIMI
+1513 M
-1519 EMLRDSAR
+1519 
-1527 VLRGSGKKKTLQSK
+1527 
-1541 DLNNLTE
+1541 
-1548 NCGCQRVQWRDEP
+1548 
-1561 VRRMEWTRQMPESD
+1561 
-1575 AVYSIKCTG
+1575 
-1584 RLAPGDRIRFNAGS
+1584 
-1598 GSGGHGDAPLIEAV
+1598 
-1612 VEKIEIPTMSFKV
+1612 
-1625 AITLRVTDS
+1625 
-1634 WGLDDPPT
+1634 
-1642 PGTSITREQST
+1642 
-1653 LFARGVYREPW
+1653 
-1664 EDEGLRKESQ
+1664 
-1674 ITDKN
+1674 
-1679 IYNDRNNDRGF
+1679 
-1690 GV
+1690 

>member
-23 YYAKKDP
+23 YYAKNDP
-30 EHWLASFWHGQAAS
+30 EHRRASFWHGEAALAS
-44 AARLR
+44 DLR
-49 GHVYPKTF
+49 GHVHPKRF

-100 LVRGDRWVIRA
+100 LVRGDRRVIRA
-111 HDMAVYET
+111 HDQAVYET

-134 LETRKRPRIAA
+134 PETRKRPRIAGQ
-145 HGMAVAGFRHLT
+145 GMAVAGFRHLT

-201 RNELASQLV
+201 RNELASRLV
-210 GMGFAVAPR
+210 GLGFAVAPK

-250 LKERNLPYTSATT
+250 LKERNLPYSAATT

-274 TEAGLDELVPAWRER
+274 TEAGLAELVPAWRER

-306 PIDPQTGRVV
+306 PTDPQTGKVV
-316 PMPRVVPAKHS
+316 PMPRVATVEHS
-327 KNEIRRR
+327 KNEICRR
-334 KRAPVLPEIPT
+334 KRAPALPGIPT
-345 PDQPSRSKASR
+345 PPSRSKASR
-356 SKAIIRHRPG
+356 LKAAIRHRLG
-366 HAPLRLLGTPERS
+366 LAPLRLLNTPERS

-436 KSRGSDTAYV
+436 RLRGSDTAYV

-465 GKARPLADVETP
+465 GKALPLGDVETP
-477 EARRALSQLTAGQR
+477 EARRALSRLTAGQR
-491 DAVRLV
+491 DAVRLI

-502 TVVGVQGHAGTGKT
+502 TVTGVQGHAGTGKT
-516 TMLKTAASVL
+516 TMLKTAASL
-526 RGRRIVGLAPSAAA
+526 LGGRRIVGLAPSAAA

-551 VQTLQWFLLRYGDL
+551 VRTLQWFLLRYGDL
-565 SDPDRLERAR
+565 CDPASLDQAR

-599 LRITKTLGVARVV
+599 LSITRTLGVARVV

-665 GAAISGLGN
+665 GGAITGLGN

-679 SPDQLGRTAAQ
+679 LPDQLGRTAAK

-720 REGLLGEGVLHGEAL
+720 REGLLDEGVLHGEAL
-735 MIERLINQ
+735 IIERLINQ

-749 AADPKSYQPGD
+749 AADIKSYQPGD

-767 AYGCAAHDTCTVT
+767 AYGCAANDTCTVT
-780 GVDGSEVELAH
+780 GVDGVDGSEVELAH

-831 KAPPARFGW
+831 KAPPARFGR
-840 EPAPDLVNG
+840 EPVPDLING
-849 EQATVVEIGRR
+849 EQVTVVEIGQRS
-860 RVRFRRDDGRSYSIT
+860 VRFRMDDGRTCSIS
-875 RDEPQLRHI
+875 RNDPQLRHI

-893 GAQGMTSPQVIAVLE
+893 GAQGLTSPRVIAVLE

-936 ELLADRLAERPGI
+936 EQLAERLAERPGI
-949 DEGALEAIGAGLAA
+949 DEGALEAIGADLAA

-974 QADWRSLRRR
+974 QADWRSLRRS

-989 RVLYLADGYG
+989 RVPYMANGYG

-1005 AALGV
+1005 AALRV

-1021 VDTVL
+1021 VDAVL
-1026 EEHTAH
+1026 EEHAAH
-1032 QRRDDKIRGLAESLG
+1032 QRRDGAIRGLAESLG
-1047 SYWRQWP
+1047 SHWRQWP
-1054 ELSWKASLLDVAPET
+1054 ELCWKASSLDVAPET

-1080 DRLAAQARNLLTD
+1080 DRLAAQARNLLND
-1093 RGEDGHHLS
+1093 RGEDGRHLT

-1146 PEIHVPGYRD
+1146 PEIHVPSYRD
-1156 VAEIGKRLSGTEGL
+1156 VAEIGKRLAEAKGL
-1170 DDGQYRMIA
+1170 NHSQNQMITD
-1179 NWQKADRLQGE
+1179 WQKVDRLQGE
-1190 LTARIESLPNEAA
+1190 LTVRIESLPNEAA
-1203 ALVER
+1203 ALVEPTWAR
-1208 NRASSSE
+1208 SPG
-1215 ASGNAENV
+1215 ASGSAGNV
-1223 PNAAWKN
+1223 PDAAWKN

-1244 PDSDHAPYLNAIAGV
+1244 PDSDHAPYLNAIAGA
-1259 RDRIGEAGSFL
+1259 RDRIGKAGSLL

-1277 DIASFHRLARAVKNW
+1277 DVSSFHSLARAVKNW

-1305 HPELM
+1305 YPKLM
-1310 RQASTLGERNGVSAE
+1310 RQASTLGVRNGVSAE
-1325 DQETIRESI
+1325 DRERAKKWI
-1334 NANAHWKKAR
+1334 NADAHWKKAR
-1344 AEVGKFLELVVWV
+1344 AEVKKFVELIGRF
-1357 DGKRKEHEAGCE
+1357 DGQQKEHKAECE
-1369 KAGRLLPAPSRLRLG
+1369 KAGRLLPTPSRLRLR
-1384 AEQVCDT
+1384 ARQIYRK
-1391 AERLESKMD
+1391 AERLESRMD
-1400 AGERNALIRSAGK
+1400 AGERNAHIRAAGK
-1413 DKVKDLDS
+1413 DPDS
-1421 LDSTVREIHN
+1421 LDSTVREIHD
-1431 WLAVDEVA
+1431 WLAEQERTQ
-1439 RKMEN
+1439 RK
-1444 RGSHIKALRVNQDIL
+1444 
-1459 RRLSRKVAPTTVR
+1459 
-1472 WHRNEPLVPGD
+1472 
-1483 RLRWTDTSRAK
+1483 
-1494 PQYSEAI
+1494 
-1501 VLSISAGKHPDK
+1501 SIS
-1513 VDSIMI
+1513 
-1519 EMLRDSAR
+1519 
-1527 VLRGSGKKKTLQSK
+1527 
-1541 DLNNLTE
+1541 
-1548 NCGCQRVQWRDEP
+1548 
-1561 VRRMEWTRQMPESD
+1561 
-1575 AVYSIKCTG
+1575 
-1584 RLAPGDRIRFNAGS
+1584 
-1598 GSGGHGDAPLIEAV
+1598 
-1612 VEKIEIPTMSFKV
+1612 
-1625 AITLRVTDS
+1625 
-1634 WGLDDPPT
+1634 LDHD
-1642 PGTSITREQST
+1642 GISM
-1653 LFARGVYREPW
+1653 
-1664 EDEGLRKESQ
+1664 
-1674 ITDKN
+1674 
-1679 IYNDRNNDRGF
+1679 
-1690 GV
+1690 

>member
-23 YYAKKDP
+23 YYAKNDP
-30 EHWLASFWHGQAAS
+30 EHRRASFWHGEAAS
-44 AARLR
+44 AAGLR
-49 GHVYPKTF
+49 GHVHPKRF
-57 ESVLSGHVPGT
+57 ESVLSGHVPGA

-100 LVRGDRWVIRA
+100 LVRGDRRVIRA
-111 HDMAVYET
+111 HDQAVYET

-134 LETRKRPRIAA
+134 PETQKRPRIAA
-145 HGMAVAGFRHLT
+145 HGMVVAGFRHLT

-182 RSVEPTLIRRNAKL
+182 RSVEPTLIRRNEKL

-201 RNELASQLV
+201 RNELASRLV
-210 GMGFAVAPR
+210 GLGFAVAPK

-237 DAFSG
+237 DAYSG
-242 RRREIVRF
+242 RRREILRF
-250 LKERNLPYTSATT
+250 LKERNLPYTAAAT

-274 TEAGLDELVPAWRER
+274 TEAGLAELVPEWRER
-289 AVSLG
+289 AVNLG
-294 LQCEPAALRPPR
+294 LQCEPAALHPPR
-306 PIDPQTGRVV
+306 PIDPQTGRKF
-316 PMPRVVPAKHS
+316 PMPRLVIVEHPAK
-327 KNEIRRR
+327 EIRRR
-334 KRAPVLPEIPT
+334 KRAPALPGIPT
-345 PDQPSRSKASR
+345 PVKPSRSKAV
-356 SKAIIRHRPG
+356 IQHRPG
-366 HAPLRLLGTPERS
+366 LAPVRLLKTPERS

-436 KSRGSDTAYV
+436 KSRGADTAYV

-465 GKARPLADVETP
+465 GKALPLADVETP
-477 EARRALSQLTAGQR
+477 EARRVLSRLTAGQR
-491 DAVRLV
+491 DAVRLI

-526 RGRRIVGLAPSAAA
+526 GGRRIVGLAPSAAA

-551 VQTLQWFLLRYGDL
+551 VRTLQWFLLRYGNL
-565 SDPDRLERAR
+565 SDPASLDRAR
-575 RDYAGTVLAV
+575 RDYAGKVLAV

-599 LRITKTLGVARVV
+599 LGITKTLGVARVV
-612 LTGDTRQLRAVDAG
+612 LTGDTKQLRAVDAG

-665 GAAISGLGN
+665 GAAITGLGN
-674 RVREA
+674 QVREA
-679 SPDQLGRTAAQ
+679 PPDQLGRTAAK

-710 LIRGDINRTV
+710 LIRGDINQTV
-720 REGLLGEGVLHGEAL
+720 REGLLDEGVLHGEAL

-743 RLTRVE
+743 RLTLVE

-780 GVDGSEVELAH
+780 GVDGVDGSEVELAH

-813 TQEIEI
+813 TSEIEI

-831 KAPPARFGW
+831 KAPPARFGR
-840 EPAPDLVNG
+840 EPAPDLING
-849 EQATVVEIGRR
+849 EQATVVEIDQRS
-860 RVRFRRDDGRSYSIT
+860 VRFKMDDGRTCSIP
-875 RDEPQLRHI
+875 RIDPQLRHI

-893 GAQGMTSPQVIAVLE
+893 GAQGMTSPRVIAVLE

-927 GFELVVDDR
+927 GFELIVDDR
-936 ELLADRLAERPGI
+936 ELLAEQLAERPGI
-949 DEGALEAIGAGLAA
+949 DEGALEAIGVDLAA

-984 ADEEG
+984 ADEED
-989 RVLYLADGYG
+989 RVLYLAGGYG

-1005 AALGV
+1005 VALGV
-1010 IEDLPA
+1010 IEDLLA

-1026 EEHTAH
+1026 EEHAAH
-1032 QRRDDKIRGLAESLG
+1032 QQRDDKIRGLAESLG
-1047 SYWRQWP
+1047 SHWRQWP
-1054 ELSWKASLLDVAPET
+1054 ELCWKASSLGVAPEA
-1069 LDEHRQWRGDG
+1069 LDEHRQWRSDG
-1080 DRLAAQARNLLTD
+1080 DRLAAQARNLLED
-1093 RGEDGHHLS
+1093 QGEDGRHLA
-1102 AMKGVRSGLES
+1102 AMEGVRSGLES
-1113 SLARIE
+1113 SLAQIE
-1119 KVRTFDDLARFER
+1119 KVRTIDD
-1132 GWTGIILGASKTSV
+1132 
-1146 PEIHVPGYRD
+1146 
-1156 VAEIGKRLSGTEGL
+1156 
-1170 DDGQYRMIA
+1170 
-1179 NWQKADRLQGE
+1179 
-1190 LTARIESLPNEAA
+1190 
-1203 ALVER
+1203 
-1208 NRASSSE
+1208 
-1215 ASGNAENV
+1215 
-1223 PNAAWKN
+1223 
-1230 QCETLADECRAMLD
+1230 
-1244 PDSDHAPYLNAIAGV
+1244 
-1259 RDRIGEAGSFL
+1259 
-1270 ETALLEM
+1270 
-1277 DIASFHRLARAVKNW
+1277 
-1292 AGKTGGLEIDAPD
+1292 LEIDATD
-1305 HPELM
+1305 YPELM
-1310 RQASTLGERNGVSAE
+1310 QQVGTLDERSGAPAKH
-1325 DQETIRESI
+1325 QETIKEWED
-1334 NANAHWKKAR
+1334 ADAGWKEAR
-1344 AEVGKFLELVVWV
+1344 AEVEKFVELVGRI
-1357 DGKRKEHEAGCE
+1357 DGERKEHEAGCVE
-1369 KAGRLLPAPSRLRLG
+1369 TGRLLPAPSLLRSG
-1384 AEQVCDT
+1384 AKRVYRM
-1391 AERLESKMD
+1391 AERLESRMD
-1400 AGERNALIRSAGK
+1400 AGERNAHIRAAGK
-1413 DKVKDLDS
+1413 DPDS
-1421 LDSTVREIHN
+1421 LDSAVREIHD
-1431 WLAVDEVA
+1431 WLAVQE
-1439 RKMEN
+1439 RKQ
-1444 RGSHIKALRVNQDIL
+1444 RKS
-1459 RRLSRKVAPTTVR
+1459 LSLD
-1472 WHRNEPLVPGD
+1472 HDG
-1483 RLRWTDTSRAK
+1483 
-1494 PQYSEAI
+1494 
-1501 VLSISAGKHPDK
+1501 IS
-1513 VDSIMI
+1513 M
-1519 EMLRDSAR
+1519 
-1527 VLRGSGKKKTLQSK
+1527 
-1541 DLNNLTE
+1541 
-1548 NCGCQRVQWRDEP
+1548 
-1561 VRRMEWTRQMPESD
+1561 
-1575 AVYSIKCTG
+1575 
-1584 RLAPGDRIRFNAGS
+1584 
-1598 GSGGHGDAPLIEAV
+1598 
-1612 VEKIEIPTMSFKV
+1612 
-1625 AITLRVTDS
+1625 
-1634 WGLDDPPT
+1634 
-1642 PGTSITREQST
+1642 
-1653 LFARGVYREPW
+1653 
-1664 EDEGLRKESQ
+1664 
-1674 ITDKN
+1674 
-1679 IYNDRNNDRGF
+1679 
-1690 GV
+1690 

>member
-13 AAVDYYEKDG
+13 ASVDYYEKDG
-23 YYAKKDP
+23 YYAKNDP
-30 EHWLASFWHGQAAS
+30 EHRRASFWHGEAAS
-44 AARLR
+44 AAGLR
-49 GHVYPKTF
+49 GHVHPKRF
-57 ESVLSGHVPGT
+57 ESVLSGHVPGA

-100 LVRGDRWVIRA
+100 LVRGDRRVIRA
-111 HDMAVYET
+111 HDQAVYET

-134 LETRKRPRIAA
+134 PETQKRPRIAA

-210 GMGFAVAPR
+210 GLGFAVAPR

-242 RRREIVRF
+242 RRREILRF
-250 LKERNLPYTSATT
+250 LKERNLPYTAAAT

-274 TEAGLDELVPAWRER
+274 TEAGLAELVPEWRER

-294 LQCEPAALRPPR
+294 LQCEPAALHPPR

-316 PMPRVVPAKHS
+316 PMPKLVIVEHPAK
-327 KNEIRRR
+327 EIRRR
-334 KRAPVLPEIPT
+334 KRAPALPGIPT
-345 PDQPSRSKASR
+345 PVKPSRSKTA
-356 SKAIIRHRPG
+356 IRHRPG
-366 HAPLRLLGTPERS
+366 LAPLRLLQTPERS

-436 KSRGSDTAYV
+436 KSRGADTAYV

-465 GKARPLADVETP
+465 GKALPLADVETP
-477 EARRALSQLTAGQR
+477 EAQRALSRLTAGQR
-491 DAVRLV
+491 DAVHLI

-516 TMLKTAASVL
+516 TMLKTAASL
-526 RGRRIVGLAPSAAA
+526 LGDRRIVGLAPSSAA
-540 VRVLSREAGIE
+540 VRILSREAGVE
-551 VQTLQWFLLRYGDL
+551 VRTLQWFLLRYGDL
-565 SDPDRLERAR
+565 SDPASLDRAR

-599 LRITKTLGVARVV
+599 LGIAKTLGVARVV

-679 SPDQLGRTAAQ
+679 PPDQLGRTAAK

-710 LIRGDINRTV
+710 LIRGDINQTV
-720 REGLLGEGVLHGEAL
+720 REGLLDEGVLHGETL

-813 TQEIEI
+813 TSEIEI

-849 EQATVVEIGRR
+849 EQATVLEIDQRS
-860 RVRFRRDDGRSYSIT
+860 VRFRMDDGRTCSIS
-875 RDEPQLRHI
+875 RNDPQLRHI
-884 DHAYSTTVH
+884 DHSYSTTVH
-893 GAQGMTSPQVIAVLE
+893 GAQGMTSPRVIAVLE
-908 AGGRADQDLLYV
+908 AGGRADQDMLYV

-936 ELLADRLAERPGI
+936 ELLAERLAERPGI
-949 DEGALEAIGAGLAA
+949 DEGALEAIGADLAA
-963 PVVDPDLFAGL
+963 PVVDPDLFDGL

-984 ADEEG
+984 ADEED
-989 RVLYLADGYG
+989 RVPYLANGYG

-1032 QRRDDKIRGLAESLG
+1032 QQRDDNIRGLAESLG
-1047 SYWRQWP
+1047 SHWRQWP
-1054 ELSWKASLLDVAPET
+1054 ELSWKASSLGVAPEA
-1069 LDEHRQWRGDG
+1069 LDEHRQWRGEG
-1080 DRLAAQARNLLTD
+1080 DRLIAQARDLLED
-1093 RGEDGHHLS
+1093 QSEDGRHLS
-1102 AMKGVRSGLES
+1102 AMEGVRSGLES
-1113 SLARIE
+1113 SLSRIE
-1119 KVRTFDDLARFER
+1119 KVRTIDD
-1132 GWTGIILGASKTSV
+1132 
-1146 PEIHVPGYRD
+1146 
-1156 VAEIGKRLSGTEGL
+1156 
-1170 DDGQYRMIA
+1170 
-1179 NWQKADRLQGE
+1179 
-1190 LTARIESLPNEAA
+1190 
-1203 ALVER
+1203 
-1208 NRASSSE
+1208 
-1215 ASGNAENV
+1215 
-1223 PNAAWKN
+1223 
-1230 QCETLADECRAMLD
+1230 
-1244 PDSDHAPYLNAIAGV
+1244 
-1259 RDRIGEAGSFL
+1259 
-1270 ETALLEM
+1270 
-1277 DIASFHRLARAVKNW
+1277 
-1292 AGKTGGLEIDAPD
+1292 LEIDAPD
-1305 HPELM
+1305 YPELM
-1310 RQASTLGERNGVSAE
+1310 RQADTLDERNGAPAKN
-1325 DQETIRESI
+1325 QETIREWED
-1334 NANAHWKKAR
+1334 AGAGWKEAR
-1344 AEVGKFLELVVWV
+1344 AEVEKFVELVGRI
-1357 DGKRKEHEAGCE
+1357 DGERKEHEARCA
-1369 KAGRLLPAPSRLRLG
+1369 KAGRLLPAPSLLRSG
-1384 AEQVCDT
+1384 AKRVYRM
-1391 AERLESKMD
+1391 AERLESRMD
-1400 AGERNALIRSAGK
+1400 AGERNAHIRAVGK
-1413 DKVKDLDS
+1413 DPDYLDS
-1421 LDSTVREIHN
+1421 AVREIHN
-1431 WLAVDEVA
+1431 WLAVQEKKQ
-1439 RKMEN
+1439 R
-1444 RGSHIKALRVNQDIL
+1444 KALSLD
-1459 RRLSRKVAPTTVR
+1459 
-1472 WHRNEPLVPGD
+1472 HDG
-1483 RLRWTDTSRAK
+1483 
-1494 PQYSEAI
+1494 
-1501 VLSISAGKHPDK
+1501 IS
-1513 VDSIMI
+1513 M
-1519 EMLRDSAR
+1519 
-1527 VLRGSGKKKTLQSK
+1527 
-1541 DLNNLTE
+1541 
-1548 NCGCQRVQWRDEP
+1548 
-1561 VRRMEWTRQMPESD
+1561 
-1575 AVYSIKCTG
+1575 
-1584 RLAPGDRIRFNAGS
+1584 
-1598 GSGGHGDAPLIEAV
+1598 
-1612 VEKIEIPTMSFKV
+1612 
-1625 AITLRVTDS
+1625 
-1634 WGLDDPPT
+1634 
-1642 PGTSITREQST
+1642 
-1653 LFARGVYREPW
+1653 
-1664 EDEGLRKESQ
+1664 
-1674 ITDKN
+1674 
-1679 IYNDRNNDRGF
+1679 
-1690 GV
+1690 

>member
-1 MVATVTELRSTS
+1 MVATVTELRSSS
-13 AAVDYYEKDG
+13 AAVEYYEKDG
-23 YYAKKDP
+23 YYAKNDA
-30 EHWLASFWHGQAAS
+30 EHRLASFWHGEAAS
-44 AARLR
+44 AAGLR
-49 GHVYPKTF
+49 GYVDPKKF
-57 ESVLSGHVPGT
+57 ESVLSGHVPGA

-100 LVRGDRWVIRA
+100 LVRGNWHVTRA

-119 LDWIEKELLETRGWD
+119 LDWIEKELLETRSWD
-134 LETRKRPRIAA
+134 PETRKRPRIAA
-145 HGMAVAGFRHLT
+145 HGMAVAGFQHMT

-201 RNELASQLV
+201 RNELASRLV
-210 GMGFAVAPR
+210 KLGFAVAPR

-242 RRREIVRF
+242 RRREILRF
-250 LKERNLPYTSATT
+250 LKERNLPYTAATT

-274 TEAGLDELVPAWRER
+274 TEAGLDELAPVWRER

-294 LQCEPAALRPPR
+294 LQCEPEALRPPR
-306 PIDPQTGRVV
+306 PIDPQTGRKF
-316 PMPRVVPAKHS
+316 PMPKVVTVEHP

-334 KRAPVLPEIPT
+334 KRAPKLLKIPT
-345 PDQPSRSKASR
+345 PDQPSRSKTA
-356 SKAIIRHRPG
+356 IRHRPG

-446 TDRAIRSERRM
+446 TERAIRSERRM
-457 LATMRAGR
+457 LDTMRAGR
-465 GKARPLADVETP
+465 GKALPLGDVETP
-477 EARRALSQLTAGQR
+477 EARRALSRLTAGQR
-491 DAVRLV
+491 DAVRLI

-526 RGRRIVGLAPSAAA
+526 KGRRIVGLAPSAAA

-551 VQTLQWFLLRYGDL
+551 VRTLQWFLLRYGDL
-565 SDPDRLERAR
+565 SDPASLDRAR

-631 LQKAGM
+631 LQKDGM
-637 ATARM
+637 ATAIM

-647 QRDPGL
+647 QRDPEL

-665 GAAISGLGN
+665 GGAISGLGN

-679 SPDQLGRTAAQ
+679 PPDQLGRTAAK

-720 REGLLGEGVLHGEAL
+720 REGLLDEGVLHGEAL
-735 MIERLINQ
+735 IIERLINQ

-780 GVDGSEVELAH
+780 GVDSSEVELAH

-831 KAPPARFGW
+831 KAPSARFGW

-860 RVRFRRDDGRSYSIT
+860 RVRFRRDDGRTYLIS
-875 RDEPQLRHI
+875 RNDPQLRHI

-893 GAQGMTSPQVIAVLE
+893 GAQGMTSPRVIAVLE

-936 ELLADRLAERPGI
+936 ELLAERLAERPGI
-949 DEGALEAIGAGLAA
+949 DEGALEAIGADLAA

-984 ADEEG
+984 VEEEG

-1032 QRRDDKIRGLAESLG
+1032 QQRDGEIRGLAESLG
-1047 SYWRQWP
+1047 SHWRQWP
-1054 ELSWKASLLDVAPET
+1054 ELCWKASSLGVAPET

-1080 DRLAAQARNLLTD
+1080 DRLAAQARNLLKD
-1093 RGEDGHHLS
+1093 QGEDGRHLA
-1102 AMKGVRSGLES
+1102 AMKGVRSRLES

-1156 VAEIGKRLSGTEGL
+1156 VAEIGKRLAGAEGL
-1170 DDGQYRMIA
+1170 NDSQDKMITD
-1179 NWQKADRLQGE
+1179 WQKADRLQGG
-1190 LTARIESLPNEAA
+1190 LTVRIESLPNEAA

-1208 NRASSSE
+1208 TRASSSE
-1215 ASGNAENV
+1215 ASGNADNV
-1223 PNAAWKN
+1223 PDAAWKN

-1244 PDSDHAPYLNAIAGV
+1244 PDSDHAPHLDAIAGA
-1259 RDRIGEAGSFL
+1259 RDRISEAGSFL

-1277 DIASFHRLARAVKNW
+1277 DIASFHGLARAVKDW
-1292 AGKTGGLEIDAPD
+1292 TQETGGLELDAPD
-1305 HPELM
+1305 YPELR
-1310 RQASTLGERNGVSAE
+1310 RQADTLVERNGVPAKDRE
-1325 DQETIRESI
+1325 AIREWMD
-1334 NANAHWKKAR
+1334 ANAQAELERVRVGALVKGIGALNREWQRMDTPAGENGETESGSAAVSDAWQEEVELALREAGQLADDFSPSALDAHAR
-1344 AEVGKFLELVVWV
+1344 AAGTTGEGLAREVGKIRQRLAENSTLREHAAWKSGLNVFLADEEQLPDYFFSSRCRAWRKRGEALVTRGRDILGRSDESGSVALLRV
-1357 DGKRKEHEAGCE
+1357 RDSVASGIKEIE
-1369 KAGRLLPAPSRLRLG
+1369 KALLARELPAFQRLDERVRTWSGKSGGMPFDHSVYPTLIALSQTLARRDGAPAETKEAALG
-1384 AEQVCDT
+1384 WLG
-1391 AERLESKMD
+1391 RD
-1400 AGERNALIRSAGK
+1400 ADWKEART
-1413 DKVKDLDS
+1413 D
-1421 LDSTVREIHN
+1421 RE
-1431 WLAVDEVA
+1431 
-1439 RKMEN
+1439 
-1444 RGSHIKALRVNQDIL
+1444 
-1459 RRLSRKVAPTTVR
+1459 
-1472 WHRNEPLVPGD
+1472 NEPD
-1483 RLRWTDTSRAK
+1483 ARRDQQEQA
-1494 PQYSEAI
+1494 PQ
-1501 VLSISAGKHPDK
+1501 
-1513 VDSIMI
+1513 
-1519 EMLRDSAR
+1519 
-1527 VLRGSGKKKTLQSK
+1527 
-1541 DLNNLTE
+1541 E
-1548 NCGCQRVQWRDEP
+1548 NG
-1561 VRRMEWTRQMPESD
+1561 
-1575 AVYSIKCTG
+1575 
-1584 RLAPGDRIRFNAGS
+1584 
-1598 GSGGHGDAPLIEAV
+1598 
-1612 VEKIEIPTMSFKV
+1612 IEI
-1625 AITLRVTDS
+1625 
-1634 WGLDDPPT
+1634 DD
-1642 PGTSITREQST
+1642 
-1653 LFARGVYREPW
+1653 
-1664 EDEGLRKESQ
+1664 
-1674 ITDKN
+1674 
-1679 IYNDRNNDRGF
+1679 
-1690 GV
+1690 

>member
-23 YYAKKDP
+23 YYAKNDP
-30 EHWLASFWHGQAAS
+30 EHRRASFWHGEAAS
-44 AARLR
+44 ASGLR
-49 GHVYPKTF
+49 GHVHPKRF

-100 LVRGDRWVIRA
+100 LVRGDRRVIRA

-134 LETRKRPRIAA
+134 PETRKRPRIAGQ
-145 HGMAVAGFRHLT
+145 GMAVAGFRHLT

-210 GMGFAVAPR
+210 GLGYAVAPK

-237 DAFSG
+237 DAFWG
-242 RRREIVRF
+242 RRREILRF
-250 LKERNLPYTSATT
+250 LDERNLPYTAATA

-274 TEAGLDELVPAWRER
+274 TEAGLAELVPAWRER

-294 LQCEPAALRPPR
+294 LQCQPAALRPPR
-306 PIDPQTGRVV
+306 PTDPQTGKVV
-316 PMPRVVPAKHS
+316 PIPRVVPAKHS

-334 KRAPVLPEIPT
+334 KRAPALPDIPT
-345 PDQPSRSKASR
+345 PPSRSKASR
-356 SKAIIRHRPG
+356 SKTATRHRPG
-366 HAPLRLLGTPERS
+366 LAPLRLLKTPERS
-379 LVDVVSRAIAHM
+379 LLDVVSRAVAHM

-406 ALGHAPGRYRLGEI
+406 ALGHAPGRYRLEEI
-420 DAAIERLC
+420 DSAIERLC
-428 REGELVET
+428 REGELIET
-436 KSRGSDTAYV
+436 KSRGSDIAYV
-446 TDRAIRSERRM
+446 TDRAIQSERRM
-457 LATMRAGR
+457 LDTMRAGR
-465 GKARPLADVETP
+465 GKALPLGDVETP
-477 EARRALSQLTAGQR
+477 EARRALSRLTAGQR
-491 DAVRLV
+491 DAVRLI

-516 TMLKTAASVL
+516 TMLKTAASL
-526 RGRRIVGLAPSAAA
+526 LGGRRIVGLAPSAAA

-551 VQTLQWFLLRYGDL
+551 VRTLQWFLLRYGNL
-565 SDPDRLERAR
+565 CDPASLDRAR

-599 LRITKTLGVARVV
+599 LRISKTLGVARVV

-665 GAAISGLGN
+665 GGAISGLGN

-679 SPDQLGRTAAQ
+679 PPDQLGRTAAK

-720 REGLLGEGVLHGEAL
+720 REDLLDEGVLHGEAL
-735 MIERLINQ
+735 TIERLINQ

-749 AADPKSYQPGD
+749 AADPKSYHPGD

-767 AYGCAAHDTCTVT
+767 AYECAAHDTCTVT
-780 GVDGSEVELAH
+780 GVGGEDGSEVELAH

-831 KAPPARFGW
+831 KAPPARFGR

-849 EQATVVEIGRR
+849 EQATVVEISKRS
-860 RVRFRRDDGRSYSIT
+860 VRFRMDDGRTCSIS
-875 RDEPQLRHI
+875 RNDPQLRHI

-893 GAQGMTSPQVIAVLE
+893 GAQGMTSPRVIAVLE

-936 ELLADRLAERPGI
+936 EQLAERLAERPGI
-949 DEGALEAIGAGLAA
+949 DEGALEAIGADLAA

-1026 EEHTAH
+1026 EEHAAH
-1032 QRRDDKIRGLAESLG
+1032 QQRDGEIRGLAESLG
-1047 SYWRQWP
+1047 SHWRQWP
-1054 ELSWKASLLDVAPET
+1054 ELCWKASLLGVAPET
-1069 LDEHRQWRGDG
+1069 LDEHRKWRGDG
-1080 DRLAAQARNLLTD
+1080 DRLAAQARNLLED
-1093 RGEDGHHLS
+1093 QGENGRHLV
-1102 AMKGVRSGLES
+1102 AMNGVRSGLES

-1156 VAEIGKRLSGTEGL
+1156 LAEIGKRLAEAQGL
-1170 DDGQYRMIA
+1170 SNSQRQMITD
-1179 NWQKADRLQGE
+1179 WQKADRLQGE
-1190 LTARIESLPNEAA
+1190 LTVRIESLPNEAA
-1203 ALVER
+1203 ALVEPTW
-1208 NRASSSE
+1208 ASSPE
-1215 ASGNAENV
+1215 ASGSAGNV
-1223 PNAAWKN
+1223 PDAEWKN

-1244 PDSDHAPYLNAIAGV
+1244 PDSDHTPYLTAIAGA
-1259 RDRIGEAGSFL
+1259 RDRIGEAGSLL

-1277 DIASFHRLARAVKNW
+1277 DVSSFHSLARGVKNW
-1292 AGKTGGLEIDAPD
+1292 AGETGGLEINAPD
-1305 HPELM
+1305 YPELM
-1310 RQASTLGERNGVSAE
+1310 RQASTLGERNEVSAE
-1325 DQETIRESI
+1325 DQETIKDWMDTD
-1334 NANAHWKKAR
+1334 AGWKKAR
-1344 AEVGKFLELVVWV
+1344 TEVEKFEELVVRFY
-1357 DGKRKEHEAGCE
+1357 GQRKEHKAECE
-1369 KAGRLLPAPSRLRLG
+1369 KAGRLLPTPSRLRMR
-1384 AEQVCDT
+1384 AKQVCRT
-1391 AERLESKMD
+1391 AERLQSGMD
-1400 AGERNALIRSAGK
+1400 ARDRNAHIRATGK
-1413 DKVKDLDS
+1413 DPDS
-1421 LDSTVREIHN
+1421 LDSTIREIDD
-1431 WLAVDEVA
+1431 WLAVDDVA
-1439 RKMEN
+1439 RKMED
-1444 RGSHIKALRVNQDIL
+1444 RGNHINTLRANQDALR
-1459 RRLSRKVAPTTVR
+1459 RPSRKVAPTVR
-1472 WHRNEPLVPGD
+1472 WHRHEPLVPG
-1483 RLRWTDTSRAK
+1483 TASGGPGPGPT
-1494 PQYSEAI
+1494 P
-1501 VLSISAGKHPDK
+1501 AG
-1513 VDSIMI
+1513 
-1519 EMLRDSAR
+1519 R
-1527 VLRGSGKKKTLQSK
+1527 
-1541 DLNNLTE
+1541 
-1548 NCGCQRVQWRDEP
+1548 
-1561 VRRMEWTRQMPESD
+1561 
-1575 AVYSIKCTG
+1575 
-1584 RLAPGDRIRFNAGS
+1584 S
-1598 GSGGHGDAPLIEAV
+1598 GS
-1612 VEKIEIPTMSFKV
+1612 
-1625 AITLRVTDS
+1625 
-1634 WGLDDPPT
+1634 
-1642 PGTSITREQST
+1642 TRRPSCCRFRRANT
-1653 LFARGVYREPW
+1653 RT
-1664 EDEGLRKESQ
+1664 K
-1674 ITDKN
+1674 
-1679 IYNDRNNDRGF
+1679 
-1690 GV
+1690 